1 MQWIKR
7 NNEKS
12 LWFLWL
18 PFVIAIGIWSMFH
31 STAIAETSIED
42 EEVRLII
49 HNWED
54 RPISWFS
61 VNGMMG
67 PNASAYKYNPHANVG
82 GAITCCGIIKGKV
95 VIVKWTLGVKGSQ
108 YDAGIRPENYQMKVI
123 LPERK
128 AREKNLHVHFLPMKK
143 IKLEW
148 SSKISSS
155 YNPFDEA
162 KGLMEE
168 NHE

>member
-7 NNEKS
+7 RNEKS
-12 LWFLWL
+12 LWFLLL
-18 PFVIAIGIWSMFH
+18 PFVIAIGIWSLFLP
-31 STAIAETSIED
+31 TASAETSIED

-49 HNWED
+49 HNWQD
-54 RPISWFS
+54 RPISRFTL
-61 VNGMMG
+61 NGMMG
-67 PNASAYKYNPHANVG
+67 GNASAYKYNPYASG
-82 GAITCCGIIKGKV
+82 MGATTCCGIITGKV
-95 VIVKWTLGVKGSQ
+95 AIVKWTLSVKGSQ
-108 YDAGIRPENYQMKVI
+108 YDAGMRPENYQMKVL

-128 AREKNLHVHFLPMKK
+128 AGEKNLHVHFLPMKK

-162 KGLMEE
+162 QGLMEE

>member
-18 PFVIAIGIWSMFH
+18 PFVIAIGIWSVFH
-31 STAIAETSIED
+31 STASAETSIED

-49 HNWED
+49 HNWQD

-61 VNGMMG
+61 LNGMMG
-67 PNASAYKYNPHANVG
+67 PNNSAYEYNPYANG
-82 GAITCCGIIKGKV
+82 MGKMACCGIIKGKV
-95 VIVKWTLGVKGSQ
+95 AIVKWTLSVKGSQ
-108 YDAGIRPENYQMKVI
+108 YDAGMRPENYQMKVL

-128 AREKNLHVHFLPMKK
+128 VGEKNFMFIFYP
-143 IKLEW
+143 
-148 SSKISSS
+148 
-155 YNPFDEA
+155 
-162 KGLMEE
+162 
-168 NHE
+168 

>member
-1 MQWIKR
+1 MLGIKR
-7 NNEKS
+7 NNKWS
-12 LWFLWL
+12 LRFLL
-18 PFVIAIGIWSMFH
+18 LSFVMVVGIWSLFI
-31 STAIAETSIED
+31 STVIAETSIED

-49 HNWED
+49 HNWQD

-61 VNGMMG
+61 LNGMMG

-95 VIVKWTLGVKGSQ
+95 AIVKWTLGVKGSQ
-108 YDAGIRPENYQMKVI
+108 YDAGMRPENYQMKVL

-128 AREKNLHVHFLPMKK
+128 AGEKNLHVHFLPMKK

-162 KGLMEE
+162 KSLTEG